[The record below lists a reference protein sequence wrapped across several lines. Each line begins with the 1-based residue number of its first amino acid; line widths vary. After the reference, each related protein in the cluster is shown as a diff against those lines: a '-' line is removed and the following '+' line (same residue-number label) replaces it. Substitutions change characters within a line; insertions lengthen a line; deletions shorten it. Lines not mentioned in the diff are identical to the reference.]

1 MRTATGLKRKQAESV
16 GVWQRTG
23 EKTIHWNKLSAILS
37 MKWGTQFSKNFI
49 SMPLF
54 SVGITVAM
62 TLFYGSMAKS
72 RGGELEDSIR
82 AMALSL
88 GALMNTTM
96 TGILC
101 TGMALAEEK
110 EKHTLRA
117 LMTSSVNGLEFFL
130 GSTLPV
136 AAMIMI
142 VNILLVPASGLRPSA
157 AGWVMWLTVSAL
169 CSIASTVVGMI
180 FGICC
185 KSQVSASTV
194 ISIPILIL
202 VMIPVFA
209 EFSGFMEKISRL
221 LFTGVLSRA
230 SAALAESAPQVD
242 IFGLGVIGAEILL
255 AALVFVLLYREN
267 GYERD

>member
-1 MRTATGLKRKQAESV
+1 MRTVKATTERENG

-23 EKTIHWNKLSAILS
+23 VKTVHWNKLSVILA
-37 MKWGTQFSKNFI
+37 MKWRTQFSKNFI

-54 SVGITVAM
+54 SVGLTFVM

-72 RGGELEDSIR
+72 NGKALDDSVR

-130 GSTLPV
+130 GSTIPV
-136 AAMIMI
+136 AAMILA
-142 VNILLVPASGLRPSA
+142 VNVLSVPAAGLRPSA
-157 AGWVMWLTVSAL
+157 AGWAMWLGLSAL
-169 CSIASTVVGMI
+169 CAIAATVLGMI

-185 KSQVSASTV
+185 KSQVSASTM
-194 ISIPILIL
+194 ISVPILIL
-202 VMIPVFA
+202 VMIPVFG
-209 EFSGFMEKISRL
+209 EFSGFMEKVSGF
-221 LFTGVLSRA
+221 LFTGVLSEA
-230 SAALAESAPQVD
+230 AAALAEDTLRVD
-242 IFGLGVIGAEILL
+242 GFGIGVIGAEVLL
-255 AALVFVLLYREN
+255 AALVFILLYRNN
-267 GYERD
+267 GYERE

>member
-1 MRTATGLKRKQAESV
+1 MRTVKATTERENG

-23 EKTIHWNKLSAILS
+23 VKTVHWNKLSVILA
-37 MKWGTQFSKNFI
+37 MKWRTQFSKNFI

-54 SVGITVAM
+54 SVGLTFVM

-72 RGGELEDSIR
+72 NGKALDDSVR

-130 GSTLPV
+130 GSTIPV
-136 AAMIMI
+136 AAMILA
-142 VNILLVPASGLRPSA
+142 VNVLSVPAAGLRPSA
-157 AGWVMWLTVSAL
+157 AGWAMWLGLSAL
-169 CSIASTVVGMI
+169 CAIAATVLGMI

-185 KSQVSASTV
+185 KSQHDDLGSHTDTGDDSCLWGVQRFYGESQRFSFHGSA
-194 ISIPILIL
+194 LR
-202 VMIPVFA
+202 
-209 EFSGFMEKISRL
+209 SGSCPGRRYTPGGWLWDWCNRSGGIAGS
-221 LFTGVLSRA
+221 TGVYPALS
-230 SAALAESAPQVD
+230 EEWV
-242 IFGLGVIGAEILL
+242 
-255 AALVFVLLYREN
+255 
-267 GYERD
+267 